1 MIPARGGSKGVPR
14 KNLRT
19 VGGTPLV
26 VRAVETCLGSGV
38 LDRVV
43 VSTDDP
49 EIAQVAALAGAEVI
63 ARPSELAQDDSTSE
77 AVLTHA
83 LLECEFSPERGVLL
97 LVQCT
102 SPFINP
108 NDLARAVELVAQ
120 GSADS
125 VFSACPD
132 HGFLWRHGNLGFES
146 VNHDSER
153 RPRRQ
158 DLEPTWRETGGFY
171 AMSLAGY
178 ERSRRRFFGRK
189 AIVEVDRR
197 FAIDIDEE
205 SDLELAE
212 AMSSAWLAGNDS
224 WPSRSDLDLLVT
236 DFDGVHT
243 DDRVWVDQDGREA
256 VVVNRR
262 DGLAVRQL
270 QSSGLPVL
278 MLSTETNPV
287 VEARAR
293 KLSVECLS
301 GSSDKAS
308 DLMTWVEAH
317 GVALERVAFLGND
330 LNDLDVMSRVGWP
343 IAVSDACPE
352 VLASARLVTT
362 SKGGTGVLREIFD
375 RIVRQRS

>member
-1 MIPARGGSKGVPR
+1 M
-14 KNLRT
+14 
-19 VGGTPLV
+19 
-26 VRAVETCLGSGV
+26 
-38 LDRVV
+38 
-43 VSTDDP
+43 
-49 EIAQVAALAGAEVI
+49 
-63 ARPSELAQDDSTSE
+63 
-77 AVLTHA
+77 
-83 LLECEFSPERGVLL
+83 
-97 LVQCT
+97 
-102 SPFINP
+102 
-108 NDLARAVELVAQ
+108 
-120 GSADS
+120 
-125 VFSACPD
+125 
-132 HGFLWRHGNLGFES
+132 
-146 VNHDSER
+146 
-153 RPRRQ
+153 
-158 DLEPTWRETGGFY
+158 
-171 AMSLAGY
+171 
-178 ERSRRRFFGRK
+178 
-189 AIVEVDRR
+189 
-197 FAIDIDEE
+197 
-205 SDLELAE
+205 
-212 AMSSAWLAGNDS
+212 
-224 WPSRSDLDLLVT
+224 
-236 DFDGVHT
+236 HT

-308 DLMTWVEAH
+308 DLMTWVEAR
-317 GVALERVAFLGND
+317 GLALDRVAFVGND